1 MRANSFSYISNA
13 FRSNKHCF
21 ISFNVSY
28 SKIKLISILNGSY
41 LMISKYKPEG
51 WVVLTF
57 QTIDDKPCY
66 VLFCSWKSDDVW
78 RVSSGSMVLP
88 HFSSCG
94 NYWIWPQI
102 SGSTYEL
109 PVDEENGYTFYTGA
123 VLDDLLAKGYR
134 DGTHL
139 KRIALKDIMGA
150 K

>member
-1 MRANSFSYISNA
+1 M
-13 FRSNKHCF
+13 KH
-21 ISFNVSY
+21 
-28 SKIKLISILNGSY
+28 
-41 LMISKYKPEG
+41 KPEG

-57 QTIDDKPCY
+57 QSVDDKTCY
-66 VLFCSWKSDDVW
+66 VLFCSWRIDDEW

-88 HFSSCG
+88 HLSPCG

-102 SGSTYEL
+102 SGSVYEL

-134 DGTHL
+134 DGTQL
-139 KRIALKDIMGA
+139 KRIALKDIMED